1 MNLLKYT
8 RKILGKILLIPITK
22 LYLSQ
27 ERKVKIGNIILK
39 IPVGVFHP
47 SLFFSTK
54 FLLQYVDSQQLNGLI
69 VLELGAGSG
78 LLSVA
83 MAKQGAIVTASDI
96 SEKSCQAV
104 RENGLKN
111 KVFIEVIHSDLF
123 EKFEKRTFDLILINP
138 PYYPHNPKTEAENA
152 WFCGENFEYF
162 QKLFTQL
169 KDFLDENGRAI
180 IVLSEDCNVD
190 LISQLAVQN
199 HYSWKQFSKK
209 RIMGEWNY
217 LFEITS

>member
-1 MNLLKYT
+1 MNLLKYI
-8 RKILGKILLIPITK
+8 RKTLGKTFLIPITK
-22 LYLSQ
+22 LYISK
-27 ERKVKIGNIILK
+27 ERNVKIRDMVLK

-54 FLLQYVDSQQLNGLI
+54 FLLQYVDSQQLNGLK

-96 SEKSCQAV
+96 SEKACHAV

-111 KVFIEVIHSDLF
+111 NVSIEVIHSDLF

-138 PYYPHNPKTEAENA
+138 PYYPNKPKTEAENA

-162 QKLFTQL
+162 QNLFSQL
-169 KDFLDENGRAI
+169 KDFLATNGQAI
-180 IVLSEDCNVD
+180 MVLSEDCNIELIMD
-190 LISQLAVQN
+190 LALQN
-199 HYSWKQFSKK
+199 GFRWEQFLKK
-209 RIMGEWNY
+209 KIMGEWNY
-217 LFEITS
+217 LNKITI